1 MKINKIAGICKRANL
16 IKLYDEPDGS
26 DVQWCGTDAVIYPLY
41 SLPVLDSDTVGP
53 VLNFSDKELKNIVV
67 EHVRIP
73 LRYDVNDTAE
83 GEKYIGEP
91 VFRFLIGSTV
101 YNAYHRP
108 ITGGVLF
115 INADYLKPLLG
126 GEDDPELYLR
136 NGDSF
141 TGEYIAVKQGL
152 MLAAIIEPELGILSA
167 SLVENVSAFAN
178 AVHSEIDRMDGI
190 PDTDPET
197 GEIVCSN

>member
-53 VLNFSDKELKNIVV
+53 VMNFSDKELKNIVV

-152 MLAAIIEPELGILSA
+152 MLAAIIEPEINLLSA
-167 SLVENVSAFAN
+167 SLINSVTAFAT
-178 AVHSEIDRMDGI
+178 AVNNEIHRLDGI
-190 PDTDPET
+190 PDIDLET
-197 GEIVCSN
+197 GEIL

>member
-53 VLNFSDKELKNIVV
+53 VMSITDKEMKKIVV
-67 EHVRIP
+67 EHESIP

-83 GEKYIGEP
+83 GEMYIGEP

-152 MLAAIIEPELGILSA
+152 MLAAIIEPELYILSA
-167 SLVENVSAFAN
+167 SLINSVSAL
-178 AVHSEIDRMDGI
+178 AVAVNNEIHRLDGI
-190 PDTDPET
+190 HDTDPET
-197 GEIVCSN
+197 GEIV

>member
-1 MKINKIAGICKRANL
+1 MKINKIAGICKRAGM
-16 IKLYDEPDGS
+16 IRLYDEHTGDM
-26 DVQWCGTDAVIYPLY
+26 QWCGTDAAIYPLY
-41 SLPVLDSDTVGP
+41 SLPVLDGDTVGP
-53 VLNFSDKELKNIVV
+53 VMNFSDKELKNIVV
-67 EHVRIP
+67 EHMRIP

-115 INADYLKPLLG
+115 INADYLKPLFG

-136 NGDSF
+136 GSDSL
-141 TGEYIAVKQGL
+141 TDEYIAVKQGL
-152 MLAAIIEPELGILSA
+152 MIAAIIEPEINLLSA
-167 SLVENVSAFAN
+167 SLINSVTAFAT
-178 AVHSEIDRMDGI
+178 AVNNEIHRLDGI

>member
-1 MKINKIAGICKRANL
+1 MKINKIAGLCKRANL

-41 SLPVLDSDTVGP
+41 SLPVLDSDNVGP
-53 VLNFSDKELKNIVV
+53 VMNFSDKELKNIVV

-73 LRYDVNDTAE
+73 LRYDVSDTAE

-152 MLAAIIEPELGILSA
+152 MLAAIIEPELDILSA
-167 SLVENVSAFAN
+167 SLINSVSAFAV
-178 AVHSEIDRMDGI
+178 AVNNEIHRMNGI

-197 GEIVCSN
+197 GEIV